1 MLGSVSV
8 AAGTA
13 ETAEAGVREGVRAGV
28 PIAVAAGV
36 VGVSFGVLAEPVM
49 GAAAAIAMSA
59 LVFAGAAQFAAL
71 SVLAAGG
78 GAVPAILAGV
88 LLNLRFLPMGV
99 AVAPW
104 LRGGVLRR
112 SGYGATINDASWA
125 LSSRGEGRFDP
136 AVMLGAT
143 IPQYPMW
150 VLGTALGAL
159 GGELIG
165 DPEDYGLD
173 AVFPAFVLGLLL
185 EEMRTRAG
193 RAAALGG
200 AAIAL
205 ALIPFAPPGIPVLAA
220 AVAAVLAT
228 FVDRRAA

>member
-1 MLGSVSV
+1 MLGSVS
-8 AAGTA
+8 AAV
-13 ETAEAGVREGVRAGV
+13 ETTEGVREGARAGV
-28 PIAVAAGV
+28 PIAIAAGV

-78 GAVPAILAGV
+78 GALPAILAGI

-104 LRGGVLRR
+104 IRGGILKRA
-112 SGYGATINDASWA
+112 GYGATIVDASWA

-136 AVMLGAT
+136 DVMVGAT
-143 IPQYPMW
+143 IPQYPLW

-159 GGELIG
+159 GGDLVG
-165 DPEDYGLD
+165 DPESLGLD
-173 AVFPAFVLGLLL
+173 AVFPAFFLGLLL
-185 EEMRTRAG
+185 EEMRTAAG
-193 RAAALGG
+193 RTAALVG

-220 AVAAVLAT
+220 SVAAVLAT
-228 FVDRRAA
+228 RVDRRRRAA